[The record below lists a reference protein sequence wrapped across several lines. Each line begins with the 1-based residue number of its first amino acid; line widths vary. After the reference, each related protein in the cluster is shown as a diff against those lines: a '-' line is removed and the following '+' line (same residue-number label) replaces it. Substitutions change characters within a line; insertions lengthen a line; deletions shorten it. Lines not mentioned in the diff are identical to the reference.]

1 MDDSPYRALKDD
13 IAKALA
19 EAIKRAGYDSGED
32 DVARSLDFSKGSG
45 DMASAISLRIAKSL
59 GRDPNEVSSGI
70 SNSLEAIVGVSKVD
84 TSNGF
89 INFHIDRKR
98 FSSFVLKAV
107 LKNGAYCASG
117 KGGGNKVIIESP
129 SVNPVHPWHVGQVR
143 SALLGDT
150 LSKIFEAC
158 GYAVERQDYIDDLG
172 FQAAQAI
179 WGLLHLERLGIA
191 LDTSKKY
198 DHALGEVYVK
208 VNAFMENND
217 IKDEINETL
226 KNMEIDG
233 TYESKISRESSES
246 YVNAEYMTAFA
257 FNIFHD
263 VLVWESDIVR
273 ENLLEK
279 SLQILKSKG
288 IAKELK
294 EGKYANCLVIDF
306 NDIKDLP
313 DEFKGLK
320 ESIKVLV
327 RSNGAPNYLAKDI
340 AFHMWKFGLLDN
352 TFKYSRFMDQPNGKT
367 LYSTSREGSI
377 MNFGNGS
384 ISINTIDARQSYEQ
398 NLIKMVLE
406 AIGEKAKASG
416 FRHIAYGVVE
426 LENAKLA
433 GRKGTWVGYTADD
446 LLKETYERAVSLIGT
461 RFNLAEGAKEKIARD
476 ISVAAIRFEFLKL
489 SQEKKLT
496 FSWESALNFEGNSG
510 PYCQYMYARATRIIE
525 NSGIGVEDIIGADT
539 GMLDSDHEFA
549 LIKQFSIAKDIV
561 EKAAS
566 EYKTNVIIDYI
577 SGTALA
583 FSKFYEHDS
592 VLKADSKERMLARLA
607 LVLAFKKVIGE
618 MLAIA
623 GINAVERM

>member
-1 MDDSPYRALKDD
+1 MDDSPYMVLRDG

-19 EAIKRAGYDSGED
+19 DAIKKTGYDANDSD
-32 DVARSLDFSKGSG
+32 IARSLDFSKGSG
-45 DMASAISLRIAKSL
+45 DIASSISLKIAKAL
-59 GRDPNEVSSGI
+59 GKSPVDVSSGI
-70 SNSLEAIVGVSKVD
+70 SENMAPISGISAID

-89 INFHIDRKR
+89 INFHIDRKG
-98 FSSFVLKAV
+98 FSASVLKAV
-107 LKNGAYCASG
+107 LKNGAYCSSG
-117 KGGGNKVIIESP
+117 KGDGKKAIIESP

-143 SALLGDT
+143 SALLGDA
-150 LSKIFEAC
+150 LSRIFEAC

-179 WGLLHLERLGIA
+179 WGLMHLERLGIA

-198 DHALGEVYVK
+198 DHALGDVYVK

-217 IKDEINETL
+217 IKDEIDETL

-246 YVNAEYMTAFA
+246 YVNAEYKTAFA

-279 SLQILKSKG
+279 ALQILKRKG
-288 IAKELK
+288 IAKELT

-313 DEFKGLK
+313 EEFKGLK

-352 TFKYSRFMDQPNGKT
+352 TFKYSKFMDQPNGKE

-406 AIGEKAKASG
+406 AIGEAGKASG

-461 RFNLAEGAKEKIARD
+461 RFNLAEDAKDRIARD
-476 ISVAAIRFEFLKL
+476 ISVSAIRFEFLKL

-496 FSWESALNFEGNSG
+496 FSWENALNFEGNSG
-510 PYCQYMYARATRIIE
+510 PYCQYMYARASRIIE
-525 NSGIGVEDIIGADT
+525 NSGIMAGDIIGADASV
-539 GMLDSDHEFA
+539 LDSDHEFA

-577 SGTALA
+577 SSAALA
-583 FSKFYEHDS
+583 FSKFYEHDP
-592 VLKADSKERMLARLA
+592 VLKADSKERVLARLA

-618 MLAIA
+618 MLAIV

>member
-1 MDDSPYRALKDD
+1 MDNSPYMALKSSIAEALASAVKGAGYNADDSD
-13 IAKALA
+13 I
-19 EAIKRAGYDSGED
+19 
-32 DVARSLDFSKGSG
+32 ARSLDFSKGSG
-45 DMASAISLRIAKSL
+45 DIASTISLKIAKALNRNPIEVSSAISGGIK
-59 GRDPNEVSSGI
+59 PISGI
-70 SNSLEAIVGVSKVD
+70 SAID

-89 INFHIDRKR
+89 INFHIDRKS
-98 FSSFVLKAV
+98 FSASVIREV
-107 LKNGAYCASG
+107 LKNGAYCTSSKGNG
-117 KGGGNKVIIESP
+117 KKVIVESP

-150 LSKIFEAC
+150 LSRIFEAC
-158 GYAVERQDYIDDLG
+158 GYSVERQDYIDDLG

-179 WGLLHLERLGIA
+179 WGLMHLERLGIA

-198 DHALGEVYVK
+198 DHALGDVYVK
-208 VNAFMENND
+208 VNAFMDGND
-217 IKDEINETL
+217 IKGEVDETL

-233 TYESKISRESSES
+233 TYESIISRESSES
-246 YVNAEYMTAFA
+246 YVNAEYKTAFA

-279 SLQILKSKG
+279 SLQILKNKG

-306 NDIKDLP
+306 NDIKELP
-313 DEFKGLK
+313 EEFKGLK

-352 TFKYSRFMDQPNGKT
+352 TFKYSKFMDQPNGKA
-367 LYSTSREGSI
+367 LYSTSKSGSI

-384 ISINTIDARQSYEQ
+384 VSINTIDARQSYEQ

-406 AIGEKAKASG
+406 AIGEKEKAYG
-416 FRHIAYGVVE
+416 FKHIAYGVVE

-461 RFNLAEGAKEKIARD
+461 RFNLAEDAKERIARD

-525 NSGIGVEDIIGADT
+525 NSGIDAKEIIEAYAGV
-539 GMLDSDHEFA
+539 LDSDHEFA
-549 LIKQFSIAKDIV
+549 LVKQFSIAKDII
-561 EKAAS
+561 EKAAA
-566 EYKTNVIIDYI
+566 EYKTNAIIDYI

-607 LVLAFKKVIGE
+607 LVLAFKKVMGE